1 MALVDLGDDTTYT
14 WERQYSTAE
23 KLHFSLLGILN
34 ERDQLPKN
42 SQAYARLS
50 FQLRN
55 SLGQLHGEIQSLKAH
70 LERLSQN
77 KQLTAREKER
87 RNLLLEDLLSKH
99 RQLQNSLNSSIL
111 DNHHSLGKI
120 SSGVVV
126 SSNPVIPTMADEH
139 IPHRELKQIQSQ
151 ILADQDRGLEELSR
165 IIGRQRQIAQTIGDE
180 VESQNDLIENIADN
194 VDRTRD
200 RMAQQT
206 SHIAVVDRKD
216 RTFGYWMVILLLF
229 VAIVVVASIPKH

>member
-1 MALVDLGDDTTYT
+1 MALVDLGNDANA
-14 WERQYSTAE
+14 WEKEFSSAE

-34 ERDQLPKN
+34 ERDHLPKN
-42 SQAYARLS
+42 SQAHARLS

-55 SLGQLHGEIQSLKAH
+55 SLSQLYSEIQSLKGH
-70 LERLSQN
+70 LEHLSQN

-87 RNLLLEDLLSKH
+87 RGLLLEDLLSKH
-99 RQLQNSLNSSIL
+99 KQLLNSVNSSVL
-111 DNHHSLGKI
+111 DKSQSLSKL
-120 SSGVVV
+120 SSGTTA
-126 SSNPVIPTMADEH
+126 SSNPLSSAMTSEH
-139 IPHRELKQIQSQ
+139 IPHRELKQIQVQ
-151 ILADQDRGLEELSR
+151 IMADQDRGLDELSR

-206 SHIAVVDRKD
+206 STITVVDRKD

>member
-1 MALVDLGDDTTYT
+1 MALVDLGNDTHA
-14 WERQYSTAE
+14 WEKEFSSAE

-34 ERDQLPKN
+34 ERDHLPKH
-42 SQAYARLS
+42 SQAHARLS

-55 SLGQLHGEIQSLKAH
+55 SLNQLYSEIQSLKGH
-70 LERLSQN
+70 LEHLSQN

-87 RNLLLEDLLSKH
+87 RGLLLEDLLSKH
-99 RQLQNSLNSSIL
+99 KQLQNSVNSSLVDKNHSL
-111 DNHHSLGKI
+111 DNF
-120 SSGVVV
+120 SSAA
-126 SSNPVIPTMADEH
+126 SSNPSTVAMAGEH
-139 IPHRELKQIQSQ
+139 IPHRELKQIQVQ

-206 SHIAVVDRKD
+206 STITLVDRKD
-216 RTFGYWMVILLLF
+216 RTFGYWMIILLLF
-229 VAIVVVASIPKH
+229 VAIVVVASIPKI

>member
-1 MALVDLGDDTTYT
+1 M
-14 WERQYSTAE
+14 S
-23 KLHFSLLGILN
+23 
-34 ERDQLPKN
+34 
-42 SQAYARLS
+42 
-50 FQLRN
+50 
-55 SLGQLHGEIQSLKAH
+55 QLHGEIQSLKAH

-87 RNLLLEDLLSKH
+87 RSLLLEDLLSKH
-99 RQLQNSLNSSIL
+99 RQLQNSLNSSVL

-120 SSGVVV
+120 PSGVAV
-126 SSNPVIPTMADEH
+126 SSNPVTPTMADEH
-139 IPHRELKQIQSQ
+139 IPHRELKQIQIQ

-206 SHIAVVDRKD
+206 SQITVVDRKD

-229 VAIVVVASIPKH
+229 VAIVVVASIPKY